1 MYQLLCYHCCRLFL
15 RQWTPLS
22 RAGCVS
28 NSAFPLASIFA
39 SVAASDSSA
48 RRVVSKS
55 LLELGKSA
63 LVGIMFVF
71 RLVGAAVQP
80 TRDCD
85 LRSMLERVK

>member
-48 RRVVSKS
+48 RRS

-71 RLVGAAVQP
+71 RLVGAA
-80 TRDCD
+80 
-85 LRSMLERVK
+85 EHAGEG